1 MSREKRP
8 EFFKVNIKVITVCK
22 LDVSKMVVV
31 FLNVRLLTY
40 V

>member
-8 EFFKVNIKVITVCK
+8 DFFKGNFKVITVYK

-31 FLNVRLLTY
+31 FLMVRLLTY